1 MAKNERDADIH
12 KGAVEDDSVN
22 ADKNEQNTS
31 LRGQNPH
38 RGASPIAAGQD
49 TDYPEPGQNPEHTGE
64 PEEENPEAENQSQE
78 PGFSQKTNQNWRK
91 EDPLAS

>member
-1 MAKNERDADIH
+1 MADKRDADIH

-38 RGASPIAAGQD
+38 RGASPLASGQD
-49 TDYPEPGQNPEHTGE
+49 TDYPEPGENPEHTGE
-64 PEEENPEAENQSQE
+64 PEEDPEQNPRMQISGER
-78 PGFSQKTNQNWRK
+78 QKTNQNWRK

>member
-1 MAKNERDADIH
+1 MNNLKDADLH

-22 ADKNEQNTS
+22 ADSKERNTS
-31 LRGQNPH
+31 MRGQNPH
-38 RGASPIAAGQD
+38 RGASPMAAGQD

-64 PEEENPEAENQSQE
+64 LEENPEAENQSQE
-78 PGFSQKTNQNWRK
+78 PGFSQKTNQNWHR

>member
-1 MAKNERDADIH
+1 MAKNEHDADIH

-31 LRGQNPH
+31 MRGQNPH
-38 RGASPIAAGQD
+38 RGGSPMAAGQD
-49 TDYPEPGQNPEHTGE
+49 TDYPEPGENAEHTGE
-64 PEEENPEAENQSQE
+64 PEEKPEAESQLQE
-78 PGFSQKTNQNWRK
+78 PGFSQKTNQNWQR